1 MADFLPIAAGISDRC
16 AICLSNR
23 HLHNSSSLSRKE
35 LKTMKAD
42 GYSDIYLWN
51 RDVDRLI
58 RVLQRMESI
67 GILSKQ
73 EMKVYEVRL
82 EEVRAALNADFS
94 GAMATR
100 ERDDHSRLKRQRTAW
115 ENKNTKPNRK

>member
-1 MADFLPIAAGISDRC
+1 
-16 AICLSNR
+16 
-23 HLHNSSSLSRKE
+23 
-35 LKTMKAD
+35 MKAD
-42 GYSDIYLWN
+42 GYFESYLWN
-51 RDVDRLI
+51 RDADRLI

-73 EMKVYEVRL
+73 DMKIYEVRV
-82 EEVRAALNADFS
+82 EEVRAALNAHFS

-115 ENKNTKPNRK
+115 ENTNTKPNRK

>member
-1 MADFLPIAAGISDRC
+1 
-16 AICLSNR
+16 
-23 HLHNSSSLSRKE
+23 
-35 LKTMKAD
+35 
-42 GYSDIYLWN
+42 LWN

-58 RVLQRMESI
+58 RVLQRTESI

-94 GAMATR
+94 AAMAIR
-100 ERDDHSRLKRQRTAW
+100 ERDDQSRFTRQRTA
-115 ENKNTKPNRK
+115 

>member
-1 MADFLPIAAGISDRC
+1 
-16 AICLSNR
+16 
-23 HLHNSSSLSRKE
+23 
-35 LKTMKAD
+35 MKAD
-42 GYSDIYLWN
+42 GYSEIYLWN
-51 RDVDRLI
+51 RDLDRLI

-67 GILSKQ
+67 GILSKRGV
-73 EMKVYEVRL
+73 KVYEVQL
-82 EEVRAALNADFS
+82 EEIRAALNAHFS